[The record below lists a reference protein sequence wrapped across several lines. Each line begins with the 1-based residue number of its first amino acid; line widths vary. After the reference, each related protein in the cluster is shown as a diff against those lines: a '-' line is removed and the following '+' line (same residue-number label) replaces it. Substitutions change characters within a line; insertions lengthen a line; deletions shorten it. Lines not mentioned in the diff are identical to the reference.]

1 MKIFLNFKL
10 IPNRSEI
17 MQTKKLLIY
26 ILVFL
31 TGNLS
36 LATGSFSLMESNL
49 QNTPD
54 SLPLVLPEDRSDLI
68 FNRLRNEAVLK
79 YTVHQIPASPEEWM
93 SYKSE
98 LKDMIIEKAGIT
110 LPDHNLPLD
119 VRVTKTIRMDGYRI
133 ENIYFQ
139 TMPGIYATA
148 NLFIPDG
155 RGPFPG
161 VLVMCGHSSN
171 GKVYDPYQAV
181 GHALALN
188 DYVGMVIDPWGA
200 GERTTVH
207 GEFEYHGASL
217 GASLMNI
224 GESLLGIQIVDNMRG
239 IDLLSSL
246 PYVDS
251 EKIGATGASGGGNQT
266 MWLAAM
272 DERVKAAVPV
282 VSVGTFESYVMRSN
296 CICETLIDGLSF
308 TEEAAVL
315 ALSNAIMPINHG
327 RESNPAFFIDE
338 MLRSYNNAR
347 GIFAMK
353 GRVDNI
359 DYRTFDLTHGY
370 HPETRQAM
378 LGWFDLKLKGTGTG
392 EIKREDPFEI
402 IPPEELMVF
411 PNGKRDPLVV
421 STEKYCKR
429 RGEEL
434 RNGFL
439 SRQSFNAG
447 EERRK
452 LVNILQVNERPEL
465 RNIHRYSTIDNW
477 DRFALETSDGKL
489 IPVLHMA
496 PLEKSQGYIVISN
509 PDGKNNIPGSLIE
522 QFRQEGAGLVVV
534 DLSGTGEA
542 ASASESRLSIGRR
555 FHTTARAEIWLGK
568 RLLGEWVKELETV
581 AEFLSSE
588 FNAQRISLYGF
599 RETGLAGLFLG
610 ATSEMRIDE
619 ISLNDAPVSYLFDNR
634 EDIDFYSMA
643 IHLPGFLRWGD
654 ISLVRALGRSDVRF
668 INPRSMSGESL
679 DRNQVEEY
687 KAEFNRVKKLCNN
700 QKGETFFQ

>member
-1 MKIFLNFKL
+1 
-10 IPNRSEI
+10 
-17 MQTKKLLIY
+17 MQTKRTIIFILI
-26 ILVFL
+26 VFI
-31 TGNLS
+31 TASLS
-36 LATGSFSLMESNL
+36 LTENEN
-49 QNTPD
+49 QHNDPD
-54 SLPLVLPEDRSDLI
+54 GLPSVFPENRSDLM
-68 FNRLRNEAVLK
+68 FSRLRNEAVLR
-79 YTVHQIPASPEEWM
+79 YASHRIPANPEEW
-93 SYKSE
+93 KSHKA
-98 LKDMIIEKAGIT
+98 LLRKQIIEKTGIRI
-110 LPDHNLPLD
+110 PDNRLPLD
-119 VRVTKTIRMDGYRI
+119 VRITKTIKMDGYRI

-171 GKVYDPYQAV
+171 GKIYEPYQAV

-224 GESLLGIQIVDNMRG
+224 GESLLGIQVTDNMRG
-239 IDLLSSL
+239 IDVLCSL
-246 PYVDS
+246 PYVDP

-296 CICETLIDGLSF
+296 CICETLVDGLTY

-327 RESNPAFFIDE
+327 KESNPAFYIDE

-347 GIFAMK
+347 EVFEMMGAA
-353 GRVDNI
+353 GNI

-370 HPETRQAM
+370 HPEPRQAM
-378 LGWFDLKLKGTGTG
+378 LGWFDLKLKGIGAG
-392 EIKREDPFEI
+392 EIKQEDPFEI

-411 PNGKRDPLVV
+411 PNGERDPLVV
-421 STEKYCKR
+421 GTEQYCKR

-434 RNGFL
+434 RSNYL
-439 SRQSFNAG
+439 RRRSINTS
-447 EERRK
+447 EERK
-452 LVNILQVNERPEL
+452 NLANILQVNERPEL

-489 IPVLHMA
+489 IPVLHQA
-496 PLEKSQGYIVISN
+496 PADKSQGYVVISN

-522 QFRQEGAGLVVV
+522 QFRQAGAGLVVV

-542 ASASESRLSIGRR
+542 ASASESRLSIGRK
-555 FHTTARAEIWLGK
+555 FHTVARAEIWLGK
-568 RLLGEWVKELETV
+568 RLLGEWVKELEAVT
-581 AEFLSSE
+581 EFLSSE

-610 ATSEMRIDE
+610 ATSEMMIDE
-619 ISLNDAPVSYLFDNR
+619 ISLNDSPVSYLFDNR

-643 IHLPGFLRWGD
+643 IHLPGFLKWGD
-654 ISLVRALGRSDVRF
+654 ISLVQALSRSEVKF
-668 INPRSMSGESL
+668 INPRSMSGVSL
-679 DRNQVEEY
+679 DKNQVKEY
-687 KAEFNRVKKLCNN
+687 KAEFNRMKKLCNN